1 MRDVIQV
8 ERAGKTGDAS
18 GNIAELARVADELLP
33 PLVARLGVSDLG
45 EIEVRQGTWR
55 VRIRRTAADSRA
67 ATAPASPATGH
78 ATAGAPGT
86 GAPAASHASAAA
98 SHASAAVSHASAAAS
113 HAAGATPSDHQ
124 SALSTAVGYFA
135 LQSGL
140 AVGHR
145 VSRGDVLGWV
155 DVLGMRKEIVSPAD
169 GVIGRFVTEPGDP
182 VEYGQELVALIA
194 ATSAAAAPGAEPGGP
209 GDASDGVGAADAL
222 GGGAA
227 ADVSDGGAGGIPA
240 GPA

>member
-8 ERAGKTGDAS
+8 ERAGGTGDGS
-18 GNIAELARVADELLP
+18 GSIAELARVAEELLP

-55 VRIRRTAADSRA
+55 VRIRRTVADTHRHVDPAAMPAGATTGA
-67 ATAPASPATGH
+67 ATAG
-78 ATAGAPGT
+78 G
-86 GAPAASHASAAA
+86 GAPAATSHTPPSAPPDQAA
-98 SHASAAVSHASAAAS
+98 
-113 HAAGATPSDHQ
+113 T
-124 SALSTAVGYFA
+124 STAVGYFA
-135 LQSGL
+135 LKSGL

-155 DVLGMRKEIVSPAD
+155 DVLGVRKEIVSPTD

-194 ATSAAAAPGAEPGGP
+194 AAASTAGAIPDGQGVDTSAGGP
-209 GDASDGVGAADAL
+209 AAGTD
-222 GGGAA
+222 
-227 ADVSDGGAGGIPA
+227 SPT